1 MLLHLA
7 LPLFRH
13 RRRRGDDDGADT
25 RSGDQ
30 FADYE
35 TGLDGLP
42 GSRVIGDGEMDAR
55 EAERLAKRL
64 RLAGLDPDPGWQR
77 SLEERWIGRGRAIP
91 AQRIQERGDVLRRIE
106 PPVAGP
112 RTGFVVGNR
121 TISPDNMEAAP
132 ILRWHANS
140 GSAVRPRLALAGP
153 LVRTRRAGYGIRRL
167 PAARWHPAAPAGVGE
182 VPGRGSPRCGPFPP
196 IRIREQMQQL
206 KVFILMAGLTALL
219 VVLGG
224 WLGGQQGA
232 VLFLVIAAV
241 MNFGMFWFSDR
252 AVLRMYRARIIGPDD
267 APHLYRMV
275 DDLRRRAGLPMPT
288 LAIAD
293 KDQPNA
299 FATGR
304 SHKKAVVCV
313 TTGLLRLVNTR
324 ELEGVVAHELAHIR
338 HNHMLVS
345 TVAATMAGAI
355 GLLASV
361 ARWGAILGGG
371 RGSDRNIFELL
382 LMSIIAPLAAMIV
395 QMAISRANEYQADRT
410 GARIAGRAD
419 GLANALHKLERYSR
433 QLPMDVN
440 PAAAQLA
447 IVNPLAGI
455 RGGGL
460 TGLFRTHP
468 PTEDRIAR
476 LRQLRD
482 L

>member
-1 MLLHLA
+1 
-7 LPLFRH
+7 
-13 RRRRGDDDGADT
+13 
-25 RSGDQ
+25 
-30 FADYE
+30 
-35 TGLDGLP
+35 
-42 GSRVIGDGEMDAR
+42 
-55 EAERLAKRL
+55 
-64 RLAGLDPDPGWQR
+64 
-77 SLEERWIGRGRAIP
+77 
-91 AQRIQERGDVLRRIE
+91 
-106 PPVAGP
+106 
-112 RTGFVVGNR
+112 
-121 TISPDNMEAAP
+121 
-132 ILRWHANS
+132 
-140 GSAVRPRLALAGP
+140 
-153 LVRTRRAGYGIRRL
+153 
-167 PAARWHPAAPAGVGE
+167 
-182 VPGRGSPRCGPFPP
+182 
-196 IRIREQMQQL
+196 MQQL

-232 VLFLVIAAV
+232 VLFFVIAAA

-293 KDQPNA
+293 KEQPNA

-371 RGSDRNIFELL
+371 RGSDRNVFELL

-395 QMAISRANEYQADRT
+395 QMAISRANEFQADRT

-419 GLANALHKLERYSR
+419 GLANALQKRERYSR
-433 QLPMDVN
+433 QLPMNVN

-476 LRQLRD
+476 LRQLRN